1 VYVPQ
6 IEKQHIYTTDLDVT
20 LPALPTIA
28 GTNTLSVG
36 TEVQPSEVYIKG
48 KIKKIN

>member
-28 GTNTLSVG
+28 GANVLTVG
-36 TEVQPSEVYIKG
+36 TTVQPSKVEIKG
-48 KIKKIN
+48 KIKAV